1 MEAIWFHSR
10 PKGPIFHWSRWR
22 EVQKQEGGGEASG
35 DWCPQP
41 LVREEEEDEELW
53 KQQDLEEEGE
63 MDVSSEQNARLV
75 LGLRL
80 LMVALCLLTGSWLS

>member
-1 MEAIWFHSR
+1 MTS
-10 PKGPIFHWSRWR
+10 
-22 EVQKQEGGGEASG
+22 ASI
-35 DWCPQP
+35 
-41 LVREEEEDEELW
+41 EEDSLEEDEELW